1 MFISLYCKGNVCIPP
16 HTLFKNRGKRNAFRS
31 PILITQRQKL
41 QQKQHMGFC
50 IWINE
55 RDINNYD
62 AFSLELEN
70 KSDCRLKAGFTHL
83 LVCFS
88 SRTLESPS
96 VIKSYRCNH
105 LYTLEVVPPKE
116 TALVLMYK
124 DMNRPLQG

>member
-1 MFISLYCKGNVCIPP
+1 
-16 HTLFKNRGKRNAFRS
+16 
-31 PILITQRQKL
+31 
-41 QQKQHMGFC
+41 MGFC
-50 IWINE
+50 MWINE
-55 RDINNYD
+55 RNINNYS

-70 KSDCRLKAGFTHL
+70 KSDCRVKEGFTH

-88 SRTLESPS
+88 SRNLESPS

-105 LYTLEVVPPKE
+105 LWTLEVVPSKE